1 MLSYIIFENLFG
13 TLKCVPHLSEQMNS
27 LLSPLPV
34 TCEEVGEGTVRAG
47 KLHLAIENN
56 KLHFERVNLYLMVFL
71 FSYYTEGMP

>member
-1 MLSYIIFENLFG
+1 
-13 TLKCVPHLSEQMNS
+13 MNS
-27 LLSPLPV
+27 LLRPLHV
-34 TCEEVGEGTVRAG
+34 TCEKVGEGTVRAE